1 MSGDG
6 ISAAIPT
13 LGSVYRLNASTKSV
27 ETVWANKNL
36 HTLAGI
42 IHVNNELHVAQLFE
56 MRSANFLDDSSSSSA
71 AAVKPGCRSSSSCC
85 CCSGK
90 SSSDA
95 AHDDSIVTWQ
105 GAEVGD
111 GEETFLLDNL
121 DMLEQKY
128 VIGAIYRS
136 MKTYQIAPMKNSLAT
151 VATWTIG
158 KLITCM
164 YNAFTCSTANNA
176 FNNAELLIQFHTKDK
191 FDDLCFVV
199 CDPTARVNKHFQFRN
214 ITQEAKNRGGLT
226 FDGHVTDTSHHAG
239 KFCFV
244 NFKSNHVL
252 LMDDRAVKAALEE

>member
-1 MSGDG
+1 MSGDR

-13 LGSVYRLNASTKSV
+13 LGSVYKLKASTKSV
-27 ETVWANKNL
+27 EIVWVNKNL

-56 MRSANFLDDSSSSSA
+56 MRSANFNDSSSVVA
-71 AAVKPGCRSSSSCC
+71 QPGCRSCSCSCC
-85 CCSGK
+85 FCFCCPGK
-90 SSSDA
+90 RSYA
-95 AHDDSIVTWQ
+95 RDDSIVTWQ

-121 DMLEQKY
+121 DVLEKKY

-136 MKTYQIAPMKNSLAT
+136 MKTYQIAPMKNSFAT
-151 VATWTIG
+151 VATWSIG
-158 KLITCM
+158 KLITCI
-164 YNAFTCSTANNA
+164 YNAFTCSTANNSL
-176 FNNAELLIQFHTKDK
+176 NNAELLIQFHTKDK

-199 CDPTARVNKHFQFRN
+199 CDPTTKVNKHFQFLN
-214 ITQEAKNRGGLT
+214 IAQEAMDRGRVT
-226 FDGHVTDTSHHAG
+226 FDGHVTDASHHAG

-252 LMDDRAVKAALEE
+252 LMDDRAVKAALE